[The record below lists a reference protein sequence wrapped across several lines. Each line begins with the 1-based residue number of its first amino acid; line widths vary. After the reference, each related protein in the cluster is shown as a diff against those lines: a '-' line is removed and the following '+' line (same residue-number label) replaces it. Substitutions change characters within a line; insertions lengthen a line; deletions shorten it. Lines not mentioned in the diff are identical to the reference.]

1 VVDSL
6 IPEYGG
12 NPFNLA
18 GAEGRIRVNI
28 SDLRDA
34 HSLAHLLPGQ
44 ELIFNLAA
52 QTSHLD
58 SMRDPLADLDMNCA
72 AQLRLLELCR
82 QHNPAAKIV
91 YASTRQVYGRPDR
104 LPVDESH
111 PLRPPDINGIHKAAA
126 EWYHLLYDRVYGL
139 RAAVLRLTNV
149 YGPRMRVKD
158 ARQTFVGVWLR
169 AVIEGRPF
177 EVWGGEQIRDFTYVD
192 DVVAAML
199 LAAERPE
206 TDGQVFNLGGHGPVR
221 LRALAE
227 MLAAAAGGSFER
239 REFPAER
246 KRIDIGDFYADD
258 RAFRAATGW
267 QPAVPLAE
275 GLARSVAYYRAHLAH
290 YL

>member
-1 VVDSL
+1 
-6 IPEYGG
+6 
-12 NPFNLA
+12 
-18 GAEGRIRVNI
+18 
-28 SDLRDA
+28 
-34 HSLAHLLPGQ
+34 
-44 ELIFNLAA
+44 
-52 QTSHLD
+52 
-58 SMRDPLADLDMNCA
+58 
-72 AQLRLLELCR
+72 
-82 QHNPAAKIV
+82 
-91 YASTRQVYGRPDR
+91 
-104 LPVDESH
+104 
-111 PLRPPDINGIHKAAA
+111 
-126 EWYHLLYDRVYGL
+126 
-139 RAAVLRLTNV
+139 VLRLTNV